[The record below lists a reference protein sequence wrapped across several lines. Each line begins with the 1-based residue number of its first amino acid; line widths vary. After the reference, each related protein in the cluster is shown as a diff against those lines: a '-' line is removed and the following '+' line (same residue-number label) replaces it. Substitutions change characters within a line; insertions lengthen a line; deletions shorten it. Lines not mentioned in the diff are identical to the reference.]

1 VSVSNDTA
9 FEIIPLSAGD
19 QKVHSNWHVR
29 EAMKSLSNRVIE
41 QMACRKGARICISVA
56 VVATCSMH
64 DHSDNDQ
71 FAGFLEHLQGKFS
84 E

>member
-1 VSVSNDTA
+1 
-9 FEIIPLSAGD
+9 
-19 QKVHSNWHVR
+19 
-29 EAMKSLSNRVIE
+29 MKSLSNRVIE